1 MILELSNCSKQLKSM
16 VAKWMD
22 PGQTIHQESQTHL
35 QLFVDF
41 TFTNTLSQ
49 VKLCVWTWFC
59 LFTINTL
66 YRRKRQHRHH
76 QTLPCI
82 DWKLLRC
89 VIVLNF
95 SAIMK
100 PYSCVLT
107 LNYVVFTRSRVSME
121 PVGCCWSNTECNKHN
136 LSDRLKFS
144 RSSCLIYAD
153 SKTSSISVPIS
164 TCLIFRA
171 LKLPKVTGLRV
182 LLHRSVSLFTC
193 L

>member
-1 MILELSNCSKQLKSM
+1 MDGPRTDHPPREPNSSPTICGLYFHQHIITSETLCVDMILS
-16 VAKWMD
+16 
-22 PGQTIHQESQTHL
+22 
-35 QLFVDF
+35 
-41 TFTNTLSQ
+41 
-49 VKLCVWTWFC
+49 
-59 LFTINTL
+59 L
-66 YRRKRQHRHH
+66 YNKHFRGKRQHRH
-76 QTLPCI
+76 QTMPCI

-144 RSSCLIYAD
+144 RSSSLIYAD

>member
-1 MILELSNCSKQLKSM
+1 
-16 VAKWMD
+16 MD
-22 PGQTIHQESQTHL
+22 GHRTDHLPREPNWSPTICGLYFHQHIVTSETM
-35 QLFVDF
+35 
-41 TFTNTLSQ
+41 
-49 VKLCVWTWFC
+49 CVWTWVC
-59 LFTINTL
+59 LFTTNTWEG
-66 YRRKRQHRHH
+66 KGTH
-76 QTLPCI
+76 TLPCI

-100 PYSCVLT
+100 PHSCVLT

-144 RSSCLIYAD
+144 RSSSLIYAD